1 MLFLQ
6 LTRPI
11 EVQKGDVVRFR
22 IDYIRQYQPGNYQWV
37 VTPLGKE
44 SDMIKLEIINPQPA
58 KEGMILKILDIKE
71 TTKGRWTFRAE
82 LIEGLDSLTWDIISR
97 AIQMTKEPH
106 V

>member
-11 EVQKGDVVRFR
+11 EVQKGDVVKFR
-22 IDYIRQYQPGNYQWV
+22 IDYIRQYQLGNYQWL

-58 KEGMILKILDIKE
+58 KKGMILKILDVKE
-71 TTKGRWTFRAE
+71 TSKGRWTFKAE
-82 LIEGLDSLTWDIISR
+82 LIDSLDPVAWDLIHQ
-97 AIQMTKEPH
+97 AI
-106 V
+106 